1 MRTELGVVL
10 RVYRPTAH
18 CIHTAKRGR
27 GCKEPTPLPTKNGR
41 APGIV
46 CWGRLALTA
55 VSLHLQF
62 KCLARPGSH
71 GETHL
76 FDACCVTCLA
86 ALHMDRRA
94 HMMERAACGR
104 QDRRDRRCQASAL
117 STARGHQ
124 QAGRVPSSG
133 LTELPSCWATECKCK
148 CTCTPSLNCSDGQS
162 ISDLALVV
170 GHRVRIRQFD
180 RFKLDS
186 TSAWSTVE
194 HNDNLPHPLR
204 GAVADCQ
211 IASVLQS
218 PLHGARSAHG

>member
-27 GCKEPTPLPTKNGR
+27 GCKEPPPLPTKNGR

-117 STARGHQ
+117 STAREATNRQGGYR
-124 QAGRVPSSG
+124 QAASQ
-133 LTELPSCWATECKCK
+133 SCLAARLRNANANAHARRHSIAQTG
-148 CTCTPSLNCSDGQS
+148 GQS
-162 ISDLALVV
+162 AI
-170 GHRVRIRQFD
+170 
-180 RFKLDS
+180 
-186 TSAWSTVE
+186 W
-194 HNDNLPHPLR
+194 P
-204 GAVADCQ
+204 
-211 IASVLQS
+211 
-218 PLHGARSAHG
+218 